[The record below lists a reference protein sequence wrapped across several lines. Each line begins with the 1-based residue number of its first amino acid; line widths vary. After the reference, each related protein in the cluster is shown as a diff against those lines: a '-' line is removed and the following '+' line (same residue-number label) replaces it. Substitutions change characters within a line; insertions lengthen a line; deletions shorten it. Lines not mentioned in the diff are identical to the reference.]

1 MVSDLDVYLFDLRG
15 YLHLEG
21 ALTNGEVTALNGCL
35 DEIPSLKPGEW
46 YGHINGHSYGDVTS
60 GINYQQ
66 IYEAGEPFE
75 KLIDQERVDRTKYHD
90 DHLNPVR
97 A

>member
-21 ALTNGEVTALNGCL
+21 ALTADEVQALNDCL
-35 DEIPSLKPGEW
+35 DEIPSLRPGAW
-46 YGHINGHSYGDVTS
+46 YGYVHGHSYGDVTS

-75 KLIDQERVDRTKYHD
+75 DLIDHPSWFEHVEAFYRCGGV
-90 DHLNPVR
+90 V
-97 A
+97 